1 MLTQTL
7 HRKTLKLLLKSK
19 IFFACGGHKR
29 RFAREIIA
37 KLCDDNSNAGEL
49 WNSFIQKWLDN
60 NDILTYCTHNE
71 GKSIFA
77 ERFIR
82 ILKGRLKYT
91 KNDRLTITNL
101 ILVI

>member
-7 HRKTLKLLLKSK
+7 HRKTLKLLRKSR
-19 IFFACGGHKR
+19 FFSPVAGHKR

-71 GKSIFA
+71 GKSVVA

-82 ILKGRLKYT
+82 TLKGRLKYT
-91 KNDRLTITNL
+91 KNDRLTIINL